1 MSYSVTAATDAP
13 VRYVITEDSAPAKEI
28 SVKKQVVRV
37 AMAVIVLSAVII
49 VSIYSLGIDPTVVG
63 DIAKSPELMTKLDGA
78 EDTLC
83 LSYITMV
90 NSCADVT
97 VAEIAENGCMSY
109 VESDGGICVSLDE
122 TETSCVVNDDCDLV
136 DTSGLTTTK
145 LDDATDAL
153 CQSYNIL
160 VESCEQVTVEEI
172 VENGCMAYFQPDG
185 GICVCYDDSETL
197 CVVNSDC

>member
-1 MSYSVTAATDAP
+1 MSSSVTAATDAQAK
-13 VRYVITEDSAPAKEI
+13 YVITEDSAPANEI

-37 AMAVIVLSAVII
+37 AMAVTVLSAVII
-49 VSIYSLGIDPTVVG
+49 VSVYSLGIDPTVVG
-63 DIAKSPELMTKLDGA
+63 DIESPELMTKLDGA

-83 LSYITMV
+83 LSYITVV